1 MKAED
6 MKRSPKIFCEGI
18 NVGFTP
24 EFFVLALSSGNQS
37 TIYSLTPH
45 HTKRLQ
51 HYLAH
56 QIKEYEQEN
65 GEIKAEWNPNIVSP
79 VQRMNPPT
87 ELS

>member
-1 MKAED
+1 

-37 TIYSLTPH
+37 TIYSLTPQ

-51 HYLAH
+51 QYLAH

>member
-37 TIYSLTPH
+37 TIYSLTPQ

-51 HYLAH
+51 QYLAH